1 MENADFYEAERLL
14 KLGLYPQAFEAFM
27 ALEVGSYEC
36 SYLMP
41 CKMAMDNQLTAAQL
55 DLLVHELEREVK
67 NSNPKATFNY
77 GLVLEHTGNQA
88 KAIQLLQLAMDL
100 GVPEARA
107 ALSRLLMKGA

>member
-1 MENADFYEAERLL
+1 MAIDNHLSPAQMGLL
-14 KLGLYPQAFEAFM
+14 
-27 ALEVGSYEC
+27 
-36 SYLMP
+36 
-41 CKMAMDNQLTAAQL
+41 T
-55 DLLVHELEREVK
+55 HELEREVK

>member
-14 KLGLYPQAFEAFM
+14 KLSLYPQAFEAFM

-41 CKMAMDNQLTAAQL
+41 CKMVMDNQLTAAQL

-88 KAIQLLQLAMDL
+88 KAIQLLQWAMDL

>member
-107 ALSRLLMKGA
+107 ALSRSLMKGA